1 MNHLRF
7 CLLFII
13 IGLSGCSLV
22 SPDADKP
29 LPEFSQQ
36 AELAKL
42 NHWQLTGKLAIRTS
56 GQKANA
62 VDINWRQQ
70 GDEFH
75 ITFTKLFKTVLE
87 VKQDPYGAWLRDSD
101 GNEHNAATAEQLI
114 KQLAGWDLPLKQMQ
128 QWIKGVPQG
137 AQATYDEQ
145 GNTLTLDALVNQQA
159 WHLSVASHMQ
169 VQGLSLPQNLAL
181 KNQDNTLKLKVY
193 EWIFTQ
199 P

>member
-1 MNHLRF
+1 M
-7 CLLFII
+7 
-13 IGLSGCSLV
+13 GLSGCSLL

-29 LPEFSQQ
+29 LPEFNQQ
-36 AELAKL
+36 AELAQL
-42 NHWQLTGKLAIRTS
+42 DHWQLTGKLAIRAA
-56 GQKANA
+56 GQKSNA

-75 ITFTKLFKTVLE
+75 ITFTKLFKTLLE

-101 GNEHNAATAEQLI
+101 GNEHRAATAELLI
-114 KQLAGWDLPLKQMQ
+114 KQLAGWDLPLDQMQ
-128 QWIKGVPQG
+128 LWIKGVPEG
-137 AQATYDEQ
+137 AEADYDDL
-145 GNTLTLDALVNQQA
+145 GNTIAINALVDQQP
-159 WHLSVASHMQ
+159 WQISIASHMQ
-169 VQGLSLPQNLAL
+169 VQGLSLPQNLTL

>member
-1 MNHLRF
+1 M
-7 CLLFII
+7 
-13 IGLSGCSLV
+13 GLSGCSLL
-22 SPDADKP
+22 SPDTDKP
-29 LPEFSQQ
+29 LPQFSQQ
-36 AELAKL
+36 AELAQL
-42 NHWQLTGKLAIRTS
+42 NHWQLKGKLAIRAS

-62 VDINWRQQ
+62 VDIFWRQQ

-87 VKQDPYGAWLRDSD
+87 VKQDPYGAWLRDNN
-101 GNEHNAATAEQLI
+101 GKEHYAASAERLI
-114 KQLAGWDLPLKQMQ
+114 QQLAGWDLPLDQMQ

-137 AQATYDEQ
+137 ALATYDEN
-145 GNTLTLDALVNQQA
+145 GNTLTINALVNQQD
-159 WHLSVASHMQ
+159 WQLSIASHMQ
-169 VQGLSLPQNLAL
+169 TQGLSVPQNLTL